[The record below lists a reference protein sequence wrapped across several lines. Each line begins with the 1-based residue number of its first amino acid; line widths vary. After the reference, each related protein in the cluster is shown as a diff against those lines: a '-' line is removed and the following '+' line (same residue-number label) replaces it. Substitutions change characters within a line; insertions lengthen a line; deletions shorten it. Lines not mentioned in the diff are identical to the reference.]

1 MDTLSDLSNTQIK
14 RSKANNSD
22 NYVPIWNK
30 YLLNIRE
37 AAQYFNIGEH
47 KLRQLIS
54 VNPNADYLIDVGKYK
69 KIKRP
74 QFEKYLDG
82 ISVI

>member
-1 MDTLSDLSNTQIK
+1 MERLNSIK
-14 RSKANNSD
+14 TNNPETC
-22 NYVPIWNK
+22 VPIWKK

-54 VNPNADYLIDVGKYK
+54 ADPNADYLIDVGNYK
-69 KIKRP
+69 KIKRL

-82 ISVI
+82 ISAI